1 MRNQM
6 NVGLVADW
14 LVTFAGSEK
23 VIKEFINIFPDSELY
38 SVVDFLSQS
47 DRDLFL
53 GKSATTTF
61 IQRLPFAKSKYQKY
75 LPLMPLAIEQL
86 DVSKHNV
93 ILSSSHAVAKGILT

>member
-47 DRDLFL
+47 DRDLFWGSQQQQPSYTDYL
-53 GKSATTTF
+53 
-61 IQRLPFAKSKYQKY
+61 LQKVNIKNIY
-75 LPLMPLAIEQL
+75 P
-86 DVSKHNV
+86 
-93 ILSSSHAVAKGILT
+93 